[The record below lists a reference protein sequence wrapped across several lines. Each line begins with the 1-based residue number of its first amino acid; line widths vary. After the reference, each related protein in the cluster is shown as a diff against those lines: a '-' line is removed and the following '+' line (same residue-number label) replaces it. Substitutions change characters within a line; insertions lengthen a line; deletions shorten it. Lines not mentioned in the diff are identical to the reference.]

1 MRVWITR
8 SEPGAT
14 RLANHLAPLG
24 YDCRLAPLIDIH
36 PTHEAPPTGRFEHV
50 IFLSEHAVS
59 CAFEQGASV
68 AERAQWYAIGPATAA
83 ALESNRRPTA
93 LPVITPAGAASGAS
107 DSSDSSEGLLE
118 LPMLAA
124 VQNQRVLVVAGE
136 GGRDTLVTELRK
148 RGARVE
154 RWCVYRR
161 ALLQSQTLTPK
172 ARDVCIA
179 SSAAVL
185 EALVEK
191 WLGAGGELSA
201 PICVPSQRVAQQA
214 KQLGWTQVW
223 VSDGP
228 APAAVAA
235 TLLDVAANKDC

>member
-14 RLANHLAPLG
+14 RLADHLTPLG
-24 YDCRLAPLIDIH
+24 YDCRVAPLIDIQA
-36 PTHEAPPTGRFEHV
+36 THAAPPTGQFEHV

-59 CAFEQGASV
+59 WAFEQGVSV
-68 AERAQWYAIGPATAA
+68 AERAQWYAIGATTAA
-83 ALESNRRPTA
+83 AVERYRTLSVVVP
-93 LPVITPAGAASGAS
+93 PAGG
-107 DSSDSSEGLLE
+107 SSATSEGLLD

-154 RWCVYRR
+154 QWCVYRR

-172 ARDVCIA
+172 AQDVCVA

-185 EALVEK
+185 EPLAEK

-201 PICVPSQRVAQQA
+201 PLCVPSQRVAEQA
-214 KQLGWTQVW
+214 KQQGWSQIW

-228 APAAVAA
+228 APQAVAA
-235 TLLDVAANKDC
+235 ALAQETGRTD